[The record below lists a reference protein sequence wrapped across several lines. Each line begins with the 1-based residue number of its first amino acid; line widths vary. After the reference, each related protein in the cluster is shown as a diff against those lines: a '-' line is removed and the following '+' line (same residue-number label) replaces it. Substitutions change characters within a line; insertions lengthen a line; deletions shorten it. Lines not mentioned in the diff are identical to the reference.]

1 MSTAQVVWAPWM
13 FKLLDEINK
22 LPFID
27 GVEVVDDIPEDI
39 NTDLSIKIKLS
50 PGMDVSRAISELAE
64 VITRESWEEYI
75 RTGKLPTLYWEV

>member
-22 LPFID
+22 LLFIE

-39 NTDLSIKIKLS
+39 NADLSIRIKLL